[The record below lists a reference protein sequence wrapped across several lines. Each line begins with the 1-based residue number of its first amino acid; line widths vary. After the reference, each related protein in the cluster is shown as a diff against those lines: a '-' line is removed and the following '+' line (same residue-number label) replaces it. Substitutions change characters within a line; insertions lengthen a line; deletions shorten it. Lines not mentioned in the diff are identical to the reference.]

1 MIQQLIST
9 RSFSHLFNFMI
20 LGLLFPSN
28 YIGALCLG
36 VVWELFEE
44 CISKK
49 KISGDLVIQ
58 HFKDYKNIWISDQS
72 DQSDKKIKLMDVG
85 LNMIGYYL
93 GNKVRGFSP
102 L

>member
-49 KISGDLVIQ
+49 KISGDLIVQ
-58 HFKDYKNIWISDQS
+58 HFKDYKNVWISDH
-72 DQSDKKIKLMDVG
+72 SDKHIKLMDIA
-85 LNMIGYYL
+85 LNMVGYYL
-93 GNKVRGFSP
+93 GNKIRGFSP

>member
-36 VVWELFEE
+36 VVWELCEE

-49 KISGDLVIQ
+49 KISGELIVQ

-72 DQSDKKIKLMDVG
+72 DKKIKLMDIV
-85 LNMIGYYL
+85 LNMVGYYL
-93 GNKVRGFSP
+93 GNKIRGFSP

>member
-1 MIQQLIST
+1 MIQQLVST

-28 YIGALCLG
+28 YLGALCLG
-36 VVWELFEE
+36 VAWELFEE

-58 HFKDYKNIWISDQS
+58 HFKDYQNVWVSDT
-72 DQSDKKIKLMDVG
+72 DKKIKLMDVG
-85 LNMIGYYL
+85 LNMLGYYL
-93 GNKVRGFSP
+93 GNKIRGFSP

>member
-9 RSFSHLFNFMI
+9 RSFSHLFNFMV

-28 YIGALCLG
+28 YIGALFLG
-36 VVWELFEE
+36 VAWELFEE

-49 KISGDLVIQ
+49 KVSGDLIIQ

-72 DQSDKKIKLMDVG
+72 DKKIKLMDIV
-85 LNMIGYYL
+85 LNMVGYYL
-93 GNKVRGFSP
+93 GNKIRGFSP